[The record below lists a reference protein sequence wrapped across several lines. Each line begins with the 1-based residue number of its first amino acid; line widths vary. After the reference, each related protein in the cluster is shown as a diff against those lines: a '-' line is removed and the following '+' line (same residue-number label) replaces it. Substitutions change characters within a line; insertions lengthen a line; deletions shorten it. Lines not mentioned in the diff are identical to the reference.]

1 MMYYITEQLS
11 EHIGETPE
19 GFLLCKDVPLTRTG
33 TFEYTSS
40 EVPVEASLDG
50 TVKIQRD
57 DDEVFAQNTIASFEG
72 KPVTINHPEG
82 MVTPENWS
90 ELAHGIVQNVRRGQ
104 GEMSDLLLGDLLI
117 TTEKGIELVKSGLRE
132 VSCGYDA
139 QYEQIEKGKGRQKE
153 IIGNHIAL
161 VTKGRAGGRCAIQDG
176 KTCTGCGKCTCN
188 KDNAITT
195 KEDIYKM
202 KAKDLF
208 KRIFPKSRF
217 ADALADEDLGEPA
230 PVEGMDDVEKAQQA
244 AAEAKASAE
253 QAVEA
258 AQQAAE
264 AAKQASEA
272 KEVNEPP
279 ADADPVEE
287 EKIEDEAP
295 DLAAVIERLDKLEAL
310 VQELIRIET
319 EEGHEELP
327 TGDAEN
333 IGLYKGWKISKS
345 STGLRAVSPDGE
357 NIIDDIR
364 YGGGDM
370 IELKKKIDQFI
381 RTGNSAV
388 SDVEE
393 GEEKEEGWEEE
404 FNDVAS
410 NAEIIDPDIVV
421 TPPKTK
427 DAAPRQIKRI
437 KMVALKSAM
446 TSDSA
451 PIVNKLLNGKQL
463 EALKS
468 SELDSVFFTASKM
481 IAKVRDSKV
490 QKSTVDAKSYFK
502 SISSE
507 IGEINKA
514 NKNFWKK

>member
-33 TFEYTSS
+33 VFEYTAS
-40 EVPVEASLDG
+40 EVPVEASFDG

-57 DDEVFAQNTIASFEG
+57 EDEVFAENTIASFEG

-90 ELAHGIVQNVRRGQ
+90 ELAHGVVQNVRRGD
-104 GEMSDLLLGDLLI
+104 GEQADLLLGDILI

-139 QYEQIEKGKGRQKE
+139 QYEQIEKGKGKQRE
-153 IIGNHIAL
+153 IIGNHVAL
-161 VTKGRAGGRCAIQDG
+161 VTKGRAGSRCTIQDSG
-176 KTCTGCGKCTCN
+176 DKE
-188 KDNAITT
+188 NAITT

-272 KEVNEPP
+272 KEVEEPP
-279 ADADPVEE
+279 AEEPPVEE
-287 EKIEDEAP
+287 NIEDESP
-295 DLAAVIERLDKLEAL
+295 DLASIVERLDKLETL
-310 VQELIRIET
+310 IQELIRIET

-463 EALKS
+463 EALKPE
-468 SELDSVFFTASKM
+468 ELDVVFHTASKM

>member
-1 MMYYITEQLS
+1 MGMAMMYYITEQLS

-33 TFEYTSS
+33 VFEYTAS

-50 TVKIQRD
+50 MVKIQRD

-90 ELAHGIVQNVRRGQ
+90 ELAHGVVQNVRRGD
-104 GEMSDLLLGDLLI
+104 GEQADLLLGDLLI
-117 TTEKGIELVKSGLRE
+117 TTKKGIELVKSGLRE

-139 QYEQIEKGKGRQKE
+139 QYEQIEKGKGKQRE
-153 IIGNHIAL
+153 IIGNHVAL
-161 VTKGRAGGRCAIQDG
+161 VTKGRAGNRCTIQDSG
-176 KTCTGCGKCTCN
+176 DKEN
-188 KDNAITT
+188 NITT

-272 KEVNEPP
+272 KEVEEPP
-279 ADADPVEE
+279 AEEPPVEE
-287 EKIEDEAP
+287 NIEDESP
-295 DLAAVIERLDKLEAL
+295 DLASIVERLDKLEAL
-310 VQELIRIET
+310 IQELIRIET

-327 TGDAEN
+327 AGDAE
-333 IGLYKGWKISKS
+333 
-345 STGLRAVSPDGE
+345 GE
-357 NIIDDIR
+357 EGKEKDLEEVQDD
-364 YGGGDM
+364 
-370 IELKKKIDQFI
+370 
-381 RTGNSAV
+381 
-388 SDVEE
+388 E

-410 NAEIIDPDIVV
+410 NAEIIDPDIIV

-446 TSDSA
+446 TSDNA

-463 EALKS
+463 EALKPE
-468 SELDSVFFTASKM
+468 ELDVVFHTASKM

-502 SISSE
+502 GISSE
-507 IGEINKA
+507 IEKINKA

>member
-90 ELAHGIVQNVRRGQ
+90 ELAHGVVQNVRRGD
-104 GEMSDLLLGDLLI
+104 GEQADLLLGDILI

-139 QYEQIEKGKGRQKE
+139 QYEQIEKGKGKQRE
-153 IIGNHIAL
+153 IIGNHVAL
-161 VTKGRAGGRCAIQDG
+161 VTKGRAGNRCTIQDSG
-176 KTCTGCGKCTCN
+176 DKEN
-188 KDNAITT
+188 NITT

-244 AAEAKASAE
+244 AAEAKTAAE
-253 QAVEA
+253 QAVA
-258 AQQAAE
+258 AAEQAAE
-264 AAKQASEA
+264 SAKQASEA
-272 KEVNEPP
+272 KEVEEPP
-279 ADADPVEE
+279 AEEPPVEE
-287 EKIEDEAP
+287 NIEDESP
-295 DLAAVIERLDKLEAL
+295 DLASIVERLDKLEAL
-310 VQELIRIET
+310 IQELIRIES

-327 TGDAEN
+327 AGDAE
-333 IGLYKGWKISKS
+333 
-345 STGLRAVSPDGE
+345 GE
-357 NIIDDIR
+357 EGKEKDLEEVQD
-364 YGGGDM
+364 
-370 IELKKKIDQFI
+370 
-381 RTGNSAV
+381 A
-388 SDVEE
+388 E

-410 NAEIIDPDIVV
+410 NAEIIDPDIIV

-446 TSDSA
+446 TSDNA

-463 EALKS
+463 EALKPA
-468 SELDSVFFTASKM
+468 ELDVVFHTASKM

-502 SISSE
+502 GISSE

>member
-33 TFEYTSS
+33 VFEYTAS

-50 TVKIQRD
+50 MVKIQRD

-90 ELAHGIVQNVRRGQ
+90 ELAHGVVQNVRRGD
-104 GEMSDLLLGDLLI
+104 GEQADLLLGDILI

-139 QYEQIEKGKGRQKE
+139 QYEQIEKGKGKQRE
-153 IIGNHIAL
+153 IIGNHVAL
-161 VTKGRAGGRCAIQDG
+161 VTKGRAGSRCTIQDSG
-176 KTCTGCGKCTCN
+176 DKE
-188 KDNAITT
+188 NAITT

-272 KEVNEPP
+272 KEVEEPP
-279 ADADPVEE
+279 AEEPPVEE
-287 EKIEDEAP
+287 NIEDESP
-295 DLAAVIERLDKLEAL
+295 DLASIVERLDKLEAL
-310 VQELIRIET
+310 IQELIRIET

-327 TGDAEN
+327 AGDAE
-333 IGLYKGWKISKS
+333 
-345 STGLRAVSPDGE
+345 GE
-357 NIIDDIR
+357 EGKEKDLEEVQDD
-364 YGGGDM
+364 
-370 IELKKKIDQFI
+370 
-381 RTGNSAV
+381 
-388 SDVEE
+388 E
-393 GEEKEEGWEEE
+393 GEEKEEEEGWEEE

-410 NAEIIDPDIVV
+410 NAEIIDPDIIV

-463 EALKS
+463 EALKPA
-468 SELDSVFFTASKM
+468 ELDVVFHTASKM

-502 SISSE
+502 GISSE

>member
-33 TFEYTSS
+33 VFEYTAS

-50 TVKIQRD
+50 MVKIQRD

-90 ELAHGIVQNVRRGQ
+90 ELAHGVVQNVRRGD
-104 GEMSDLLLGDLLI
+104 GEQADLLLGDLLI

-139 QYEQIEKGKGRQKE
+139 QYEQIEKGKGKQRE
-153 IIGNHIAL
+153 IIGNHVAL
-161 VTKGRAGGRCAIQDG
+161 VTKGRAGNRCTIQDSG
-176 KTCTGCGKCTCN
+176 DKENT
-188 KDNAITT
+188 ITT

-272 KEVNEPP
+272 KEVEEPP
-279 ADADPVEE
+279 AEEPPVEE
-287 EKIEDEAP
+287 NIEDESP
-295 DLAAVIERLDKLEAL
+295 DLASIVERLDKLEAL
-310 VQELIRIET
+310 IQELIRIET

-327 TGDAEN
+327 AGDAE
-333 IGLYKGWKISKS
+333 G
-345 STGLRAVSPDGE
+345 
-357 NIIDDIR
+357 
-364 YGGGDM
+364 
-370 IELKKKIDQFI
+370 
-381 RTGNSAV
+381 
-388 SDVEE
+388 EE
-393 GEEKEEGWEEE
+393 GKEKDLEEVQDDDEEEEGWEEE

-410 NAEIIDPDIVV
+410 NAEIIDPDIIV

-502 SISSE
+502 GISSE

>member
-33 TFEYTSS
+33 VFEYTAS

-50 TVKIQRD
+50 MVKIQRD

-90 ELAHGIVQNVRRGQ
+90 ELAHGVVQNVRRGD
-104 GEMSDLLLGDLLI
+104 GEQADLLLGDILI

-139 QYEQIEKGKGRQKE
+139 QYEQIEKGKGKQRE
-153 IIGNHIAL
+153 IIGNHVAL
-161 VTKGRAGGRCAIQDG
+161 VTKGRAGSRCTIQDSG
-176 KTCTGCGKCTCN
+176 DKE
-188 KDNAITT
+188 NAITT

-244 AAEAKASAE
+244 AAEAKTAAE
-253 QAVEA
+253 QAVA
-258 AQQAAE
+258 AAEQAAE
-264 AAKQASEA
+264 SAKQASEA
-272 KEVNEPP
+272 KEVEEPLAEEP
-279 ADADPVEE
+279 LVEE
-287 EKIEDEAP
+287 NIEDESP

-310 VQELIRIET
+310 VQELIRIES

-327 TGDAEN
+327 AGDAE
-333 IGLYKGWKISKS
+333 
-345 STGLRAVSPDGE
+345 GE
-357 NIIDDIR
+357 EGKEKDLEEVQDD
-364 YGGGDM
+364 
-370 IELKKKIDQFI
+370 
-381 RTGNSAV
+381 
-388 SDVEE
+388 E
-393 GEEKEEGWEEE
+393 GEEKEEEEGWEEE

-410 NAEIIDPDIVV
+410 NAEIIDPDIIV

-463 EALKS
+463 EELKS

>member
-33 TFEYTSS
+33 VFEYTAS

-50 TVKIQRD
+50 MVKIQRD

-90 ELAHGIVQNVRRGQ
+90 ELAHGVVQNVRRGD
-104 GEMSDLLLGDLLI
+104 GEQADLLLGDILI

-139 QYEQIEKGKGRQKE
+139 QYEQIEKGKGKQRE
-153 IIGNHIAL
+153 IIGNHVAL
-161 VTKGRAGGRCAIQDG
+161 VTKGRAGSRCTIQDSG
-176 KTCTGCGKCTCN
+176 DKE
-188 KDNAITT
+188 NAITT

-244 AAEAKASAE
+244 AAEAKTAAE
-253 QAVEA
+253 QAVA
-258 AQQAAE
+258 AAEQAAE
-264 AAKQASEA
+264 SAKQASEA
-272 KEVNEPP
+272 KEVEEPP
-279 ADADPVEE
+279 AEEPPVEE
-287 EKIEDEAP
+287 NIEDESP
-295 DLAAVIERLDKLEAL
+295 DLASIVERLDKLEAL
-310 VQELIRIET
+310 IQELIRIET

-327 TGDAEN
+327 AGDAE
-333 IGLYKGWKISKS
+333 
-345 STGLRAVSPDGE
+345 GE
-357 NIIDDIR
+357 EGKEKDLEEVQDD
-364 YGGGDM
+364 
-370 IELKKKIDQFI
+370 
-381 RTGNSAV
+381 
-388 SDVEE
+388 E
-393 GEEKEEGWEEE
+393 GEEKEEEEGWEEE

-410 NAEIIDPDIVV
+410 NAEIIDPDIIV

-463 EALKS
+463 EALKPA
-468 SELDSVFFTASKM
+468 ELDVVFHTASKM

-502 SISSE
+502 GISSE
-507 IGEINKA
+507 IANINDA
-514 NKNFWKK
+514 NKKFWKK

>member
-272 KEVNEPP
+272 KEVEEPPAEEPP

-327 TGDAEN
+327 AGDAE
-333 IGLYKGWKISKS
+333 
-345 STGLRAVSPDGE
+345 GE
-357 NIIDDIR
+357 EKE
-364 YGGGDM
+364 
-370 IELKKKIDQFI
+370 ELEEAKD
-381 RTGNSAV
+381 A
-388 SDVEE
+388 E

-463 EALKS
+463 EELKS

>member
-19 GFLLCKDVPLTRTG
+19 GFLLCRDVPLTRTG
-33 TFEYTSS
+33 VFEYTAS

-50 TVKIQRD
+50 MVKIQRD

-90 ELAHGIVQNVRRGQ
+90 ELAHGVVQNVRRGD
-104 GEMSDLLLGDLLI
+104 GEQADLLLGDILI

-139 QYEQIEKGKGRQKE
+139 QYEQIEKGKGKQRE
-153 IIGNHIAL
+153 IIGNHVAL
-161 VTKGRAGGRCAIQDG
+161 VTKGRAGSRCTIQDSG
-176 KTCTGCGKCTCN
+176 DKE
-188 KDNAITT
+188 NAITT

-244 AAEAKASAE
+244 AAEAKTAAE
-253 QAVEA
+253 QAVA
-258 AQQAAE
+258 AAEQAAE
-264 AAKQASEA
+264 SAKQASEA
-272 KEVNEPP
+272 KEVEEPLAEEP
-279 ADADPVEE
+279 LVEE
-287 EKIEDEAP
+287 NIEDESP

-327 TGDAEN
+327 AGDAE
-333 IGLYKGWKISKS
+333 
-345 STGLRAVSPDGE
+345 GE
-357 NIIDDIR
+357 EGKEKDLEEVQDD
-364 YGGGDM
+364 
-370 IELKKKIDQFI
+370 
-381 RTGNSAV
+381 
-388 SDVEE
+388 E

-410 NAEIIDPDIVV
+410 NAEIIDPDIIV

-463 EALKS
+463 EALKPE
-468 SELDSVFFTASKM
+468 ELDSVFFTASKM
-481 IAKVRDSKV
+481 IARVRDSKV

-507 IGEINKA
+507 IGVINKA

>member
-33 TFEYTSS
+33 VFEYTAS

-50 TVKIQRD
+50 MVKIQRD

-117 TTEKGIELVKSGLRE
+117 TTEKGIELVKAGLRE

-139 QYEQIEKGKGRQKE
+139 QYEQIEKGKGRQRD
-153 IIGNHIAL
+153 IIGNHVAL
-161 VTKGRAGGRCAIQDG
+161 VTKGRAGSRCTIQDN
-176 KTCTGCGKCTCN
+176 KPCIGCGKCTCG
-188 KDNAITT
+188 KDNTITT
-195 KEDIYKM
+195 KEEFNKM

-230 PVEGMDDVEKAQQA
+230 PVEGIDDVEKAQQA
-244 AAEAKASAE
+244 AAEAKAAAE
-253 QAVEA
+253 QAVNA

-327 TGDAEN
+327 AGDAE
-333 IGLYKGWKISKS
+333 
-345 STGLRAVSPDGE
+345 GE
-357 NIIDDIR
+357 EKE
-364 YGGGDM
+364 
-370 IELKKKIDQFI
+370 ELEEAKD
-381 RTGNSAV
+381 A
-388 SDVEE
+388 E

-463 EALKS
+463 EELKS

>member
-1 MMYYITEQLS
+1 
-11 EHIGETPE
+11 
-19 GFLLCKDVPLTRTG
+19 
-33 TFEYTSS
+33 
-40 EVPVEASLDG
+40 
-50 TVKIQRD
+50 
-57 DDEVFAQNTIASFEG
+57 
-72 KPVTINHPEG
+72 
-82 MVTPENWS
+82 
-90 ELAHGIVQNVRRGQ
+90 
-104 GEMSDLLLGDLLI
+104 LGDLLI

-139 QYEQIEKGKGRQKE
+139 QYEQIEKGKGKQRE
-153 IIGNHIAL
+153 IIGNHVAL

-230 PVEGMDDVEKAQQA
+230 PVEGIDDVEKAQQA
-244 AAEAKASAE
+244 AAEAKAAAE
-253 QAVEA
+253 QAVNA

-272 KEVNEPP
+272 KEVEEPP
-279 ADADPVEE
+279 AEEPPVEE
-287 EKIEDEAP
+287 NIEDESP
-295 DLAAVIERLDKLEAL
+295 DLASIVERLDKLEAL
-310 VQELIRIET
+310 IQELIRIET

-327 TGDAEN
+327 AGDAE
-333 IGLYKGWKISKS
+333 
-345 STGLRAVSPDGE
+345 GE
-357 NIIDDIR
+357 EGKEKDLEEVQDD
-364 YGGGDM
+364 
-370 IELKKKIDQFI
+370 
-381 RTGNSAV
+381 
-388 SDVEE
+388 E

>member
-19 GFLLCKDVPLTRTG
+19 GFLLCRDVPLTRTG
-33 TFEYTSS
+33 VFEYTAS

-50 TVKIQRD
+50 MVKIQRD

-90 ELAHGIVQNVRRGQ
+90 ELAHGVVQNVRRGD
-104 GEMSDLLLGDLLI
+104 GEQADLLLGDILI

-139 QYEQIEKGKGRQKE
+139 QYEQIEKGKGKQRE
-153 IIGNHIAL
+153 IIGNHVAL
-161 VTKGRAGGRCAIQDG
+161 VTKGRAGSRCTIQDSG
-176 KTCTGCGKCTCN
+176 DKE
-188 KDNAITT
+188 NAITT

-244 AAEAKASAE
+244 AAEAKTAAE
-253 QAVEA
+253 QAVA
-258 AQQAAE
+258 AAEQAAE
-264 AAKQASEA
+264 SAKQASEA
-272 KEVNEPP
+272 KEVEEPP
-279 ADADPVEE
+279 AEEPPVEE
-287 EKIEDEAP
+287 NIEDESP

-310 VQELIRIET
+310 VQELIRIES

-327 TGDAEN
+327 AGDAE
-333 IGLYKGWKISKS
+333 
-345 STGLRAVSPDGE
+345 GE
-357 NIIDDIR
+357 EGKEKDLEEVQDD
-364 YGGGDM
+364 
-370 IELKKKIDQFI
+370 
-381 RTGNSAV
+381 
-388 SDVEE
+388 E

-410 NAEIIDPDIVV
+410 NAEIIDPDIIV

-463 EALKS
+463 EALKPE
-468 SELDSVFFTASKM
+468 ELDSVFFTASKM
-481 IAKVRDSKV
+481 IARVRDSKV

-502 SISSE
+502 GISSE

-514 NKNFWKK
+514 NKNFWKNRGGF

>member
-1 MMYYITEQLS
+1 MGMAMMYYITEQLS

-33 TFEYTSS
+33 VFEYTAS

-50 TVKIQRD
+50 MVKIQRD

-90 ELAHGIVQNVRRGQ
+90 ELAHGVVQNVRRGD
-104 GEMSDLLLGDLLI
+104 GEQADLLLGDLLI
-117 TTEKGIELVKSGLRE
+117 TTKKGIELVKSGLRE

-139 QYEQIEKGKGRQKE
+139 QYEQIEKGKGKQRE
-153 IIGNHIAL
+153 IIGNHVAL
-161 VTKGRAGGRCAIQDG
+161 VTKGRAGNRCTIQDSG
-176 KTCTGCGKCTCN
+176 DKENT
-188 KDNAITT
+188 ITT

-272 KEVNEPP
+272 KEVEEP
-279 ADADPVEE
+279 PVEE
-287 EKIEDEAP
+287 NIEDESP

-327 TGDAEN
+327 AGDAE
-333 IGLYKGWKISKS
+333 
-345 STGLRAVSPDGE
+345 GE
-357 NIIDDIR
+357 EGKEKDLEEVQDD
-364 YGGGDM
+364 
-370 IELKKKIDQFI
+370 
-381 RTGNSAV
+381 
-388 SDVEE
+388 E

-446 TSDSA
+446 TSDNA

-463 EALKS
+463 ETLKPE
-468 SELDSVFFTASKM
+468 ELDVVFHTASKM

-502 SISSE
+502 GISSE
-507 IGEINKA
+507 IEKINKA

>member
-1 MMYYITEQLS
+1 
-11 EHIGETPE
+11 
-19 GFLLCKDVPLTRTG
+19 
-33 TFEYTSS
+33 
-40 EVPVEASLDG
+40 
-50 TVKIQRD
+50 
-57 DDEVFAQNTIASFEG
+57 
-72 KPVTINHPEG
+72 NHPEG

-176 KTCTGCGKCTCN
+176 KTCTNCGQCTCN
-188 KDNAITT
+188 KNNTITT

-272 KEVNEPP
+272 KEVEEPP
-279 ADADPVEE
+279 ADANPDEEKVLEEE
-287 EKIEDEAP
+287 EKAEDQAP
-295 DLAAVIERLDKLEAL
+295 DLASVIERLDRLEAL
-310 VQELIRIET
+310 VQELIAIES

-327 TGDAEN
+327 VGDAE
-333 IGLYKGWKISKS
+333 
-345 STGLRAVSPDGE
+345 GE
-357 NIIDDIR
+357 
-364 YGGGDM
+364 
-370 IELKKKIDQFI
+370 L
-381 RTGNSAV
+381 
-388 SDVEE
+388 EE
-393 GEEKEEGWEEE
+393 EKFEDAGEELIEEGWEEE

-410 NAEIIDPDIVV
+410 NAEIIDPDIIV

-446 TSDSA
+446 TSDNA

-463 EALKS
+463 EALKPA
-468 SELDSVFFTASKM
+468 ELDVVFHTASKM

-502 SISSE
+502 GISSE

-514 NKNFWKK
+514 NKNFWKNRGGF

>member
-1 MMYYITEQLS
+1 MSDRFRFYVSEQLS

-19 GFLLCKDVPLTRTG
+19 GFLVCASVPLTRTG
-33 TFEYTSS
+33 VFEYTAS

-50 TVKIQRD
+50 MVKIQRD

-90 ELAHGIVQNVRRGQ
+90 ELAHGVVQNVRRGD
-104 GEMSDLLLGDLLI
+104 GEQADLLLGDILI

-139 QYEQIEKGKGRQKE
+139 QYEQIEKGKGKQRE
-153 IIGNHIAL
+153 IIGNHVAL
-161 VTKGRAGGRCAIQDG
+161 VTKGRAGSRCTIQDSG
-176 KTCTGCGKCTCN
+176 DKENT
-188 KDNAITT
+188 ITT

-272 KEVNEPP
+272 KEVEEPP
-279 ADADPVEE
+279 AEEPPVEE
-287 EKIEDEAP
+287 NIEDESP
-295 DLAAVIERLDKLEAL
+295 DLASIVERLDKLEAL
-310 VQELIRIET
+310 IQELIRIES

-327 TGDAEN
+327 AGDAE
-333 IGLYKGWKISKS
+333 
-345 STGLRAVSPDGE
+345 GE
-357 NIIDDIR
+357 EGKEKDLEEVQDD
-364 YGGGDM
+364 
-370 IELKKKIDQFI
+370 
-381 RTGNSAV
+381 
-388 SDVEE
+388 E

-463 EALKS
+463 EALKPA
-468 SELDSVFFTASKM
+468 ELDVVFHTASKM

-502 SISSE
+502 GISSE

>member
-19 GFLLCKDVPLTRTG
+19 GFLLCRDVPLTRTG
-33 TFEYTSS
+33 VFEYTAS

-50 TVKIQRD
+50 MVKIQRD

-90 ELAHGIVQNVRRGQ
+90 ELAHGVVQNVRRGD
-104 GEMSDLLLGDLLI
+104 GEQADLLLGDILI

-139 QYEQIEKGKGRQKE
+139 QYEQIEKGKGRQRE
-153 IIGNHIAL
+153 IIGNHVAL
-161 VTKGRAGGRCAIQDG
+161 VTKGRAGSRCTIQDN
-176 KTCTGCGKCTCN
+176 KPCIGCGKCTCG
-188 KDNAITT
+188 KDNTITT
-195 KEDIYKM
+195 KEEFNKM

-230 PVEGMDDVEKAQQA
+230 PVEGIDDVEKAQQA
-244 AAEAKASAE
+244 AAEAKAAAE
-253 QAVEA
+253 QAVSA

-264 AAKQASEA
+264 AAKQASEE

-327 TGDAEN
+327 AGDAE
-333 IGLYKGWKISKS
+333 
-345 STGLRAVSPDGE
+345 GE
-357 NIIDDIR
+357 EGKEKDLEEVQDD
-364 YGGGDM
+364 
-370 IELKKKIDQFI
+370 
-381 RTGNSAV
+381 
-388 SDVEE
+388 E

-437 KMVALKSAM
+437 KMIALKSAM

-451 PIVNKLLNGKQL
+451 PIISKLLNGKQL
-463 EALKS
+463 EALKPA
-468 SELDSVFFTASKM
+468 ELDVVFHTASKM

-502 SISSE
+502 GISSE
-507 IGEINKA
+507 IADINKA
-514 NKNFWKK
+514 NKTFWKK

>member
-1 MMYYITEQLS
+1 MYYITEQLS

-33 TFEYTSS
+33 VFEYTAS

-50 TVKIQRD
+50 MVKIQRD

-90 ELAHGIVQNVRRGQ
+90 ELAHGVVQNVRRGD
-104 GEMSDLLLGDLLI
+104 GEQADLLLGDLLI
-117 TTEKGIELVKSGLRE
+117 TTKKGIELVKSGLRE

-139 QYEQIEKGKGRQKE
+139 QYEQIEKGKGKQRE
-153 IIGNHIAL
+153 IIGNHVAL
-161 VTKGRAGGRCAIQDG
+161 VTKGRAGNRCTIQDSG
-176 KTCTGCGKCTCN
+176 DKEN
-188 KDNAITT
+188 NITT

-272 KEVNEPP
+272 KEVEEPP
-279 ADADPVEE
+279 AEEPPVEE
-287 EKIEDEAP
+287 NIEDESP
-295 DLAAVIERLDKLEAL
+295 DLASIVERLDKLEAL
-310 VQELIRIET
+310 IQELIRIET

-327 TGDAEN
+327 AGDAE
-333 IGLYKGWKISKS
+333 
-345 STGLRAVSPDGE
+345 GE
-357 NIIDDIR
+357 EGKEKDLEEVQDD
-364 YGGGDM
+364 
-370 IELKKKIDQFI
+370 
-381 RTGNSAV
+381 
-388 SDVEE
+388 E

-410 NAEIIDPDIVV
+410 NAEIIDPDIIV

-446 TSDSA
+446 TSDNA

-463 EALKS
+463 ETLKPA
-468 SELDSVFFTASKM
+468 ELDVVFHTASKM

-502 SISSE
+502 GISSE
-507 IGEINKA
+507 IEKINKA

>member
-1 MMYYITEQLS
+1 MYYITEQLS

-33 TFEYTSS
+33 VFEYTAS

-50 TVKIQRD
+50 MVKIQRD
-57 DDEVFAQNTIASFEG
+57 DDEVFAQNTITSFEG

-90 ELAHGIVQNVRRGQ
+90 ELAHGVVQNVRRGD
-104 GEMSDLLLGDLLI
+104 GEQADLLLGDLLI
-117 TTEKGIELVKSGLRE
+117 TTKKGIELVKSGLRE

-139 QYEQIEKGKGRQKE
+139 QYEQIEKGKGKQRE
-153 IIGNHIAL
+153 IIGNHVAL
-161 VTKGRAGGRCAIQDG
+161 VTKGRAGSRCTIQDSG
-176 KTCTGCGKCTCN
+176 DKE
-188 KDNAITT
+188 NAITT

-230 PVEGMDDVEKAQQA
+230 PVEGIDDVEKAQQA
-244 AAEAKASAE
+244 AAEAKAAAE
-253 QAVEA
+253 QAVNA

-272 KEVNEPP
+272 KEVD
-279 ADADPVEE
+279 ADADPIEEAPLKKEE
-287 EKIEDEAP
+287 EKIEDQAP
-295 DLAAVIERLDKLEAL
+295 DLASVVERLDKLEAL
-310 VQELIRIET
+310 IQELIKIET
-319 EEGHEELP
+319 EEG
-327 TGDAEN
+327 DAVDE
-333 IGLYKGWKISKS
+333 
-345 STGLRAVSPDGE
+345 DGKE
-357 NIIDDIR
+357 KEDL
-364 YGGGDM
+364 
-370 IELKKKIDQFI
+370 E
-381 RTGNSAV
+381 
-388 SDVEE
+388 DVKDED
-393 GEEKEEGWEEE
+393 EKEEGWEEE

-437 KMVALKSAM
+437 KMIALKSAM

-463 EALKS
+463 EELKS

>member
-1 MMYYITEQLS
+1 MSDRFRFYVSEQLS

-19 GFLLCKDVPLTRTG
+19 GFLVCASVPLTRTG

-50 TVKIQRD
+50 MVKIQRD

-90 ELAHGIVQNVRRGQ
+90 ELAHGVVQNVRRGD
-104 GEMSDLLLGDLLI
+104 GEQADLLLGDILI

-139 QYEQIEKGKGRQKE
+139 QYEQIEKGKGKQRE
-153 IIGNHIAL
+153 IIGNHVAL
-161 VTKGRAGGRCAIQDG
+161 VTKGRAGSRCTIQDSG
-176 KTCTGCGKCTCN
+176 DKE
-188 KDNAITT
+188 NAITT

-230 PVEGMDDVEKAQQA
+230 PVEGMDDAEKAQQA
-244 AAEAKASAE
+244 AAEAKTAAE
-253 QAVEA
+253 QAVA
-258 AQQAAE
+258 AAEQAAE
-264 AAKQASEA
+264 SAKQASEA
-272 KEVNEPP
+272 KEVEEPP
-279 ADADPVEE
+279 AEEPPVEE
-287 EKIEDEAP
+287 NIEDESP

-310 VQELIRIET
+310 VQELIRIES

-327 TGDAEN
+327 AGDAE
-333 IGLYKGWKISKS
+333 
-345 STGLRAVSPDGE
+345 GE
-357 NIIDDIR
+357 EGKEKDLEEVQDDE
-364 YGGGDM
+364 G
-370 IELKKKIDQFI
+370 
-381 RTGNSAV
+381 
-388 SDVEE
+388 E

-404 FNDVAS
+404 FNDAAS
-410 NAEIIDPDIVV
+410 NAEIIDPDIIV

-463 EALKS
+463 EALKPA
-468 SELDSVFFTASKM
+468 ELDVVFHTASKM

-502 SISSE
+502 GISSE

>member
-33 TFEYTSS
+33 VFEYTAS

-50 TVKIQRD
+50 MVKIQRD

-327 TGDAEN
+327 AGDAE
-333 IGLYKGWKISKS
+333 
-345 STGLRAVSPDGE
+345 GE
-357 NIIDDIR
+357 EGKEKDLEEVQDD
-364 YGGGDM
+364 
-370 IELKKKIDQFI
+370 
-381 RTGNSAV
+381 
-388 SDVEE
+388 E

-463 EALKS
+463 EELKS

>member
-1 MMYYITEQLS
+1 MSDRFRFYVSEQLS

-19 GFLLCKDVPLTRTG
+19 GFLVCASVPLTRTG
-33 TFEYTSS
+33 VFEYTAS

-57 DDEVFAQNTIASFEG
+57 DDEVFAENTIASFEG

-139 QYEQIEKGKGRQKE
+139 QYEQIEKGKGKQRE
-153 IIGNHIAL
+153 IIGNHVAL
-161 VTKGRAGGRCAIQDG
+161 VTKGRAGSRCTIQDSG
-176 KTCTGCGKCTCN
+176 DKE
-188 KDNAITT
+188 NAITT

-230 PVEGMDDVEKAQQA
+230 PVEGMDDAEKAQQA
-244 AAEAKASAE
+244 AAEAKAAAE

-327 TGDAEN
+327 AGDAE
-333 IGLYKGWKISKS
+333 GEEGKEKDLEEVQDDEGK
-345 STGLRAVSPDGE
+345 DGE
-357 NIIDDIR
+357 SKKELEDYIKMLEWDLASEDDPKEIQN
-364 YGGGDM
+364 YKDK
-370 IELKKKIDQFI
+370 IEKAKQKLKTVD
-381 RTGNSAV
+381 S
-388 SDVEE
+388 
-393 GEEKEEGWEEE
+393 EEKEEGWEEE

-502 SISSE
+502 GISSE
-507 IGEINKA
+507 IADINKA
-514 NKNFWKK
+514 NKTFWKK

>member
-19 GFLLCKDVPLTRTG
+19 GFLLCRDVPLTRTG
-33 TFEYTSS
+33 VFEYTAS
-40 EVPVEASLDG
+40 EVPVEASFDG

-57 DDEVFAQNTIASFEG
+57 EDEVFAENTIASFEG

-90 ELAHGIVQNVRRGQ
+90 ELAHGVVQNVRRGD
-104 GEMSDLLLGDLLI
+104 GEQADLLLGDILI

-139 QYEQIEKGKGRQKE
+139 QYEQIEKGKGKQRE
-153 IIGNHIAL
+153 IIGNHVAL
-161 VTKGRAGGRCAIQDG
+161 VTKGRAGSRCTIQDSG
-176 KTCTGCGKCTCN
+176 DKE
-188 KDNAITT
+188 NAITT

-272 KEVNEPP
+272 KEVEEPP
-279 ADADPVEE
+279 AEEPPVEE
-287 EKIEDEAP
+287 NIEDESP
-295 DLAAVIERLDKLEAL
+295 DLASIVERLDKLEAL
-310 VQELIRIET
+310 IQELIRIES

-327 TGDAEN
+327 AGDAE
-333 IGLYKGWKISKS
+333 
-345 STGLRAVSPDGE
+345 GE
-357 NIIDDIR
+357 EGKEKDLEEVQDD
-364 YGGGDM
+364 
-370 IELKKKIDQFI
+370 
-381 RTGNSAV
+381 
-388 SDVEE
+388 E

>member
-33 TFEYTSS
+33 VFEYTAS
-40 EVPVEASLDG
+40 EVPVEASFDG

-57 DDEVFAQNTIASFEG
+57 EDEVFAENTIASFEG

-90 ELAHGIVQNVRRGQ
+90 ELAHGVVQNVRRGD
-104 GEMSDLLLGDLLI
+104 GEQADLLLGDILI

-139 QYEQIEKGKGRQKE
+139 QYEQIEKGKGKQRE
-153 IIGNHIAL
+153 IIGNHVAL
-161 VTKGRAGGRCAIQDG
+161 VTKGRAGSRCTIQDSG
-176 KTCTGCGKCTCN
+176 DKE
-188 KDNAITT
+188 NAITT

-272 KEVNEPP
+272 KEVEEPP
-279 ADADPVEE
+279 AEEPPVEE
-287 EKIEDEAP
+287 NIEDESP

-310 VQELIRIET
+310 VQELIRIES

-327 TGDAEN
+327 AGDAE
-333 IGLYKGWKISKS
+333 
-345 STGLRAVSPDGE
+345 GE
-357 NIIDDIR
+357 EGKEKDLEEVQDD
-364 YGGGDM
+364 
-370 IELKKKIDQFI
+370 
-381 RTGNSAV
+381 
-388 SDVEE
+388 E

-410 NAEIIDPDIVV
+410 NAEIIDPDIIV

-463 EALKS
+463 EALKPE
-468 SELDSVFFTASKM
+468 ELDSVFFTASKM
-481 IAKVRDSKV
+481 IARVRDSKV

-502 SISSE
+502 GISSE
-507 IGEINKA
+507 IADINKA
-514 NKNFWKK
+514 NKTFWKK

>member
-33 TFEYTSS
+33 VFEYTAS

-50 TVKIQRD
+50 MVKIQRD

-90 ELAHGIVQNVRRGQ
+90 ELAHGVVQNVRRGD
-104 GEMSDLLLGDLLI
+104 GEQADLLLGDILI

-139 QYEQIEKGKGRQKE
+139 QYEQIEKGKGKQRE
-153 IIGNHIAL
+153 IIGNHVAL
-161 VTKGRAGGRCAIQDG
+161 VTKGRAGSRCTIQDSG
-176 KTCTGCGKCTCN
+176 DKE
-188 KDNAITT
+188 NAITT

-244 AAEAKASAE
+244 AAEAKTAAE
-253 QAVEA
+253 QAVA
-258 AQQAAE
+258 AAEQAAE
-264 AAKQASEA
+264 SAKQASEA
-272 KEVNEPP
+272 KEVEEPLAEEP
-279 ADADPVEE
+279 LVEE
-287 EKIEDEAP
+287 NIEDESP

-310 VQELIRIET
+310 VQELIRIES

-327 TGDAEN
+327 AGDAE
-333 IGLYKGWKISKS
+333 
-345 STGLRAVSPDGE
+345 GE
-357 NIIDDIR
+357 EGKEKDLEEVQDD
-364 YGGGDM
+364 
-370 IELKKKIDQFI
+370 
-381 RTGNSAV
+381 
-388 SDVEE
+388 E

-410 NAEIIDPDIVV
+410 NAEIIDPDIIV

-463 EALKS
+463 EALKPE
-468 SELDSVFFTASKM
+468 ELDSVFFTASKM
-481 IAKVRDSKV
+481 IARVRDSKV

-502 SISSE
+502 GISSE

-514 NKNFWKK
+514 NKNFWKNRGGF

>member
-33 TFEYTSS
+33 VFEYTAS

-50 TVKIQRD
+50 MVKIQRD

-90 ELAHGIVQNVRRGQ
+90 ELAHGVVQNVRRGD
-104 GEMSDLLLGDLLI
+104 GEQADLLLGDILI

-139 QYEQIEKGKGRQKE
+139 QYEQIEKGKGKQRE
-153 IIGNHIAL
+153 IIGNHVAL
-161 VTKGRAGGRCAIQDG
+161 VTKGRAGSRCTIQDSG
-176 KTCTGCGKCTCN
+176 DKE
-188 KDNAITT
+188 NAITT

-244 AAEAKASAE
+244 AAEAKTAAE
-253 QAVEA
+253 QAVA
-258 AQQAAE
+258 AAEQAAE
-264 AAKQASEA
+264 SAKQASEA
-272 KEVNEPP
+272 KEVEEPLAEEP
-279 ADADPVEE
+279 LVEE
-287 EKIEDEAP
+287 NIEDESP

-327 TGDAEN
+327 AGDAE
-333 IGLYKGWKISKS
+333 
-345 STGLRAVSPDGE
+345 GE
-357 NIIDDIR
+357 EGKEKDLEEVQDD
-364 YGGGDM
+364 
-370 IELKKKIDQFI
+370 
-381 RTGNSAV
+381 
-388 SDVEE
+388 E

-446 TSDSA
+446 TSDNA

-463 EALKS
+463 ETLKPA
-468 SELDSVFFTASKM
+468 ELDVVFHTASKM

-502 SISSE
+502 GISSE

-514 NKNFWKK
+514 NKNFWKNRGGF

>member
-1 MMYYITEQLS
+1 MAMMYYITEQLS

-188 KDNAITT
+188 KDNTITT

-230 PVEGMDDVEKAQQA
+230 SVEGMDDVEKAQQA

-327 TGDAEN
+327 AGDAE
-333 IGLYKGWKISKS
+333 
-345 STGLRAVSPDGE
+345 GE
-357 NIIDDIR
+357 EKE
-364 YGGGDM
+364 
-370 IELKKKIDQFI
+370 ELEEAKD
-381 RTGNSAV
+381 A
-388 SDVEE
+388 E

-463 EALKS
+463 EALKPE
-468 SELDSVFFTASKM
+468 ELDVVFHTASKM

-502 SISSE
+502 GISSE

>member
-1 MMYYITEQLS
+1 MSDRFRFYVSEQLS

-19 GFLLCKDVPLTRTG
+19 GFLVCASVPLTRTG
-33 TFEYTSS
+33 VFEYTAS

-50 TVKIQRD
+50 MVKIQRD
-57 DDEVFAQNTIASFEG
+57 EDEVFAENTIASFEG

-90 ELAHGIVQNVRRGQ
+90 ELAHGVVQNVRRGD
-104 GEMSDLLLGDLLI
+104 GEQADLLLGDILI

-139 QYEQIEKGKGRQKE
+139 QYEQIEKGKGRQRE
-153 IIGNHIAL
+153 IIGNHVAL
-161 VTKGRAGGRCAIQDG
+161 VTKGRAGSRCTIQDSG
-176 KTCTGCGKCTCN
+176 DKE
-188 KDNAITT
+188 NAITT

-230 PVEGMDDVEKAQQA
+230 PVEGIDDVEKAQQA
-244 AAEAKASAE
+244 AAEAKAAAE

-295 DLAAVIERLDKLEAL
+295 DLASIVERLDKLEAL
-310 VQELIRIET
+310 IQELIRIES

-327 TGDAEN
+327 AGDAE
-333 IGLYKGWKISKS
+333 
-345 STGLRAVSPDGE
+345 GE
-357 NIIDDIR
+357 EGKEKDLEEVQDD
-364 YGGGDM
+364 
-370 IELKKKIDQFI
+370 
-381 RTGNSAV
+381 
-388 SDVEE
+388 E

-463 EALKS
+463 EELKS

-502 SISSE
+502 GISSE

-514 NKNFWKK
+514 NKNFWKNRGGF

>member
-1 MMYYITEQLS
+1 
-11 EHIGETPE
+11 
-19 GFLLCKDVPLTRTG
+19 
-33 TFEYTSS
+33 
-40 EVPVEASLDG
+40 
-50 TVKIQRD
+50 
-57 DDEVFAQNTIASFEG
+57 
-72 KPVTINHPEG
+72 
-82 MVTPENWS
+82 
-90 ELAHGIVQNVRRGQ
+90 
-104 GEMSDLLLGDLLI
+104 
-117 TTEKGIELVKSGLRE
+117 LRE

-139 QYEQIEKGKGRQKE
+139 QYEQIEKGKGKQRE
-153 IIGNHIAL
+153 IIGNHVAL
-161 VTKGRAGGRCAIQDG
+161 VTKGRAGNRCTIQDSG
-176 KTCTGCGKCTCN
+176 DKENT
-188 KDNAITT
+188 ITT

-244 AAEAKASAE
+244 AAEAKVSAE

-272 KEVNEPP
+272 KEVEEPP
-279 ADADPVEE
+279 AEEPLVEE
-287 EKIEDEAP
+287 NIEDESP
-295 DLAAVIERLDKLEAL
+295 DLASIVERLDKLEAL
-310 VQELIRIET
+310 IQELIRIET

-327 TGDAEN
+327 AGDAE
-333 IGLYKGWKISKS
+333 G
-345 STGLRAVSPDGE
+345 
-357 NIIDDIR
+357 
-364 YGGGDM
+364 
-370 IELKKKIDQFI
+370 
-381 RTGNSAV
+381 
-388 SDVEE
+388 EE
-393 GEEKEEGWEEE
+393 GKEKDLEEVQDDDEEEEGWEEE

-410 NAEIIDPDIVV
+410 NAEIIDPDIIV

-463 EALKS
+463 EALKPA
-468 SELDSVFFTASKM
+468 ELDVVFHTASKM

-502 SISSE
+502 GISSE

>member
-33 TFEYTSS
+33 VFEYTAS

-50 TVKIQRD
+50 MVKIQRD

-90 ELAHGIVQNVRRGQ
+90 ELAHGVVQNVRRGD
-104 GEMSDLLLGDLLI
+104 GEQADLLLGDILI

-139 QYEQIEKGKGRQKE
+139 QYEQIEKGKGKQRE
-153 IIGNHIAL
+153 IIGNHVAL
-161 VTKGRAGGRCAIQDG
+161 VTKGRAGSRCTIQDSG
-176 KTCTGCGKCTCN
+176 DKE
-188 KDNAITT
+188 NAITT

-272 KEVNEPP
+272 KEVEEPP
-279 ADADPVEE
+279 AEEPPVEE
-287 EKIEDEAP
+287 NIEDESP
-295 DLAAVIERLDKLEAL
+295 DLASIVERLDKLEAL
-310 VQELIRIET
+310 IQELIRIET

-327 TGDAEN
+327 AGDAE
-333 IGLYKGWKISKS
+333 
-345 STGLRAVSPDGE
+345 GE
-357 NIIDDIR
+357 EGKEKDLEEVQDD
-364 YGGGDM
+364 
-370 IELKKKIDQFI
+370 
-381 RTGNSAV
+381 
-388 SDVEE
+388 E
-393 GEEKEEGWEEE
+393 GEEKEEEGWEEE

-410 NAEIIDPDIVV
+410 NAEIIDPDIIV

-463 EALKS
+463 EALKPA
-468 SELDSVFFTASKM
+468 ELDVVFHTASKM

-490 QKSTVDAKSYFK
+490 QKSTVDAKGYFK
-502 SISSE
+502 GVSSE
-507 IGEINKA
+507 IANINDA
-514 NKNFWKK
+514 NKKFWKK

>member
-188 KDNAITT
+188 KDNTITT

-230 PVEGMDDVEKAQQA
+230 SVEGMDDVEKAQQA

-327 TGDAEN
+327 AGDAE
-333 IGLYKGWKISKS
+333 
-345 STGLRAVSPDGE
+345 GE
-357 NIIDDIR
+357 EKE
-364 YGGGDM
+364 
-370 IELKKKIDQFI
+370 ELEEAKD
-381 RTGNSAV
+381 A
-388 SDVEE
+388 E

-463 EALKS
+463 EALKPE
-468 SELDSVFFTASKM
+468 ELDVVFHTASKM

-502 SISSE
+502 GISSE

>member
-1 MMYYITEQLS
+1 MSDRFRFYVSEQLS

-19 GFLLCKDVPLTRTG
+19 GFLVCASVPLTRTG
-33 TFEYTSS
+33 VFEYTAS

-272 KEVNEPP
+272 KEVEEPP
-279 ADADPVEE
+279 AEE
-287 EKIEDEAP
+287 PPGEENIEDESP
-295 DLAAVIERLDKLEAL
+295 DLASIVERLDKLEAL
-310 VQELIRIET
+310 IQELIRIET

-327 TGDAEN
+327 AGDAE
-333 IGLYKGWKISKS
+333 G
-345 STGLRAVSPDGE
+345 
-357 NIIDDIR
+357 
-364 YGGGDM
+364 
-370 IELKKKIDQFI
+370 
-381 RTGNSAV
+381 
-388 SDVEE
+388 EE
-393 GEEKEEGWEEE
+393 GKEKDLEEVQDDDEEEEGWEEE

-410 NAEIIDPDIVV
+410 NAEIIDPDIIV

-463 EALKS
+463 EALKPA
-468 SELDSVFFTASKM
+468 ELDVVFHTASKM

-502 SISSE
+502 GISSE
-507 IGEINKA
+507 IEKINKA